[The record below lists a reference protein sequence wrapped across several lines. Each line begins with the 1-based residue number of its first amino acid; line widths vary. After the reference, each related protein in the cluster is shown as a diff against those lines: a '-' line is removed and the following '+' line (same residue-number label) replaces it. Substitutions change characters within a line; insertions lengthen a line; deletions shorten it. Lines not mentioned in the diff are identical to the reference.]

1 MNKQDFLLNINELL
15 ELESGT
21 TVDLDSQLAGIESWD
36 SLTVV
41 GFIALIDEKF
51 ELVVPASKIANCN
64 TVGDLMV
71 LVSDKITD

>member
-15 ELESGT
+15 ELEPGT
-21 TVDLDSQLAGIESWD
+21 IDLDSQLAGIESWD

-51 ELVVPASKIANCN
+51 ELVVPASKIASCH
-64 TVGDLMV
+64 TVSDLMT
-71 LVSDKITD
+71 LVGDKITA